1 MIRTFAVIA
10 ADDLEGLRSLGVR
23 PLAVVAASG
32 LAAQG
37 IAAALEQT
45 ARRLRLEARR
55 VLRPNAAEAGSVIPF
70 TNLRR

>member
-1 MIRTFAVIA
+1 VIRTFAVIA

-55 VLRPNAAEAGSVIPF
+55 VLRVEPGTVIQFPRAENA
-70 TNLRR
+70 R